1 MLFLDVLLSELVAGD
16 ELGLGNDELNSVDAL
31 DITATDSRTDDST
44 DILDTNAIAELFSD
58 ITALSTATLTESVD
72 ESDSV
77 FLSDN
82 SPNLLA
88 ISLSGNSGVVVD
100 EDIGDADVGD
110 DEDGDSDCLDRCFS
124 LSNLELGFDFNF
136 SPLLILFFFLTEEL
150 DEDEDDC

>member
-1 MLFLDVLLSELVAGD
+1 MLLSELVAGD

-82 SPNLLA
+82 SPNLLS
-88 ISLSGNSGVVVD
+88 ISLSGISGVVGD
-100 EDIGDADVGD
+100 EDVDDADVGD
-110 DEDGDSDCLDRCFS
+110 DEDADSSCLDKCFS
-124 LSNLELGFDFNF
+124 LSNLELGFNF
-136 SPLLILFFFLTEEL
+136 SSLLILSFFLTEEL

>member
-1 MLFLDVLLSELVAGD
+1 MLLSELVAGD
-16 ELGLGNDELNSVDAL
+16 ELGLGNDELNPVDAL
-31 DITATDSRTDDST
+31 DITATDSLTDDST

-82 SPNLLA
+82 SPNLLS
-88 ISLSGNSGVVVD
+88 ISLSGISGVVGDEEDDVD
-100 EDIGDADVGD
+100 DADVGD
-110 DEDGDSDCLDRCFS
+110 NEGADSICFDQCFS
-124 LSNLELGFDFNF
+124 LSNLELDFSFNF
-136 SPLLILFFFLTEEL
+136 SPLLILFFFTEEL

>member
-1 MLFLDVLLSELVAGD
+1 MLLSELVAGD

-82 SPNLLA
+82 SPNLLS
-88 ISLSGNSGVVVD
+88 ISLSGISGVAGD
-100 EDIGDADVGD
+100 EDVDDADVGD
-110 DEDGDSDCLDRCFS
+110 DEDGDSSCLDRSFS
-124 LSNLELGFDFNF
+124 LSILELGFSFNF
-136 SPLLILFFFLTEEL
+136 SPLLILFFTEEL
-150 DEDEDDC
+150 AENEDDC

>member
-1 MLFLDVLLSELVAGD
+1 MLLSELVAGD

-88 ISLSGNSGVVVD
+88 ISLSGNSGVVGDD
-100 EDIGDADVGD
+100 EDVGDADVGD
-110 DEDGDSDCLDRCFS
+110 DEDGDSNCLDRCFS
-124 LSNLELGFDFNF
+124 LSNLELGFNFNF
-136 SPLLILFFFLTEEL
+136 SPLLILFFFTEEL